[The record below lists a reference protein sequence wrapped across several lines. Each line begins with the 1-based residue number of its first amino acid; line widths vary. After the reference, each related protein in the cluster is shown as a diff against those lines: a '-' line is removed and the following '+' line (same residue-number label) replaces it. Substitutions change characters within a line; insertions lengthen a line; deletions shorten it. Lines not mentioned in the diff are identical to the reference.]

1 MSNFS
6 RIAFEFKNQIVTRSL
21 SSDPTAPVFDE
32 KAEKLLRLGLDPAAH
47 PGEVD
52 NCAIALFRSWRA
64 RGIDA
69 ERVIMG
75 MVQATRA
82 ARDLMAARGYVIGFG
97 RFKGK
102 SVAEAPAWYL
112 RWIASGGCESA
123 APNLRKAARLVLEN
137 LK

>member
-1 MSNFS
+1 MNIFPQNEAWFKPEIRSFS
-6 RIAFEFKNQIVTRSL
+6 FGPT
-21 SSDPTAPVFDE
+21 DPPPVFTE
-32 KAEKLLRLGLDPAAH
+32 QERKLVILGLNSAAF

-75 MVQATRA
+75 MVQATRT
-82 ARDLMAARGYVIGFG
+82 ARDLAAARGYIVPFG
-97 RFKGK
+97 KFKGK
-102 SVAEAPAWYL
+102 SVAEIPSWYL
-112 RWIASGGCESA
+112 HWLLYGCDTAS
-123 APNLRKAARLVLEN
+123 PNLKRAVRLVLEN